1 MPREIADRDRVV
13 EAVKTLAL
21 TAELFEE
28 QNGKP
33 KYAGDLEVIVHGRD
47 YGNGKQ
53 VGPYVRLLT
62 YDGDEE
68 ITRQGEWGG
77 NTFYIGVAGALDV
90 YVDDQKVGYVTS
102 GGPAPFLKK
111 NIGLAFLPPQFAIV
125 GQEIKIDVRGK
136 RLKAQVVPTP
146 FYKRPR

>member
-1 MPREIADRDRVV
+1 MPREITDRDRVV
-13 EAVKTLAL
+13 DSVRNLVL

-62 YDGDEE
+62 FDGGEE
-68 ITRQGEWGG
+68 IMREGEWGG
-77 NTFYIGVAGALDV
+77 NTFYIAVEGVLDV
-90 YVDDQKVGYVTS
+90 YVGDDS
-102 GGPAPFLKK
+102 GA
-111 NIGLAFLPPQFAIV
+111 QR
-125 GQEIKIDVRGK
+125 KISELHPGTCFGEM
-136 RLKAQVVPTP
+136 A
-146 FYKRPR
+146 